1 MDSGFAQGIKKILH
15 VGEEQK
21 ELVDPYLVFSFAG
34 KKVRHFKALSK
45 FVDCNNLS
53 TCLVIL
59 PKVEFIFLSTNHVKH
74 CFTKVTF
81 TWYFENSDL
90 NPHKYLN
97 SYFCDFF
104 PEKNSHSLQF

>member
-1 MDSGFAQGIKKILH
+1 MIALRVSSYCTPLKKRFSYLVDSGFAQGIKKILH

-53 TCLVIL
+53 TCLV
-59 PKVEFIFLSTNHVKH
+59 
-74 CFTKVTF
+74 TKSRINV
-81 TWYFENSDL
+81 YS
-90 NPHKYLN
+90 
-97 SYFCDFF
+97 
-104 PEKNSHSLQF
+104 